1 MAAWTED
8 MTIGFAH
15 QAYRMQDAFEAL
27 KTGIRSFQVGSK
39 QELAERIAKIPSWIE
54 VSRQRAA
61 EQP

>member
-1 MAAWTED
+1 MLGSDWNDMLYKVCRKGKGESIWTG
-8 MTIGFAH
+8 MQFAV
-15 QAYRMQDAFEAL
+15 ALRMM
-27 KTGIRSFQVGSK
+27 